1 MNADKLKPASELPEY
16 TAEESESEWSTE
28 AVGEQKQSEW
38 RQGKYLGIISVL
50 LYFLIWFLITEDG
63 LELVRPIK
71 FPSPR
76 MVVEAA
82 ITISSVLAKD
92 ILVTVARVIIG
103 WGAGVALGVGLGL
116 WMSFNKKVYY
126 FFDPV
131 IESIR
136 PVPVIAMIP
145 FFLLWFGINE
155 TGKFLLVMMGVFA
168 IIVVST
174 VESVRNVPKIY
185 IRAAETLGASS
196 RQIFRRIIIPAIIPQ
211 LIGPLRVSAALSF
224 TLVVAGEFMGAQAGL
239 GYRILE
245 ARRLFNTDVILLGIV
260 LFGILSGISDNL
272 LRRITNYITR
282 WSERQV

>member
-1 MNADKLKPASELPEY
+1 MTQADLDSNIQQQAIGETQAETTFDSAPADKM
-16 TAEESESEWSTE
+16 
-28 AVGEQKQSEW
+28 SEW
-38 RQGKYLGIISVL
+38 RQGKYLGYVAIL
-50 LYFLIWFLITEDG
+50 LYFLIWFAITEDG
-63 LELVRPIK
+63 FALVRPIK

-76 MVVEAA
+76 MVGQAA
-82 ITISSVLAKD
+82 VTISSVLVTD
-92 ILVTVARVIIG
+92 IVVTVLRVLVG
-103 WGAGVALGVGLGL
+103 WGAGVALGLGLGL
-116 WMSFNKKVYY
+116 WMSFNRKIFY
-126 FFDPV
+126 FFDPL

-155 TGKFLLVMMGVFA
+155 YGKFLMVLMGVFA

-174 VESVRNVPKIY
+174 VEAVRNVPKIY
-185 IRAAETLGASS
+185 IRAAETLGASR
-196 RQIFRRIIIPAIIPQ
+196 RQIFRLIIIPAIVPQ

-260 LFGILSGISDNL
+260 LFGVLSAISDSWI
-272 LRRITNYITR
+272 RRVTNYITR

>member
-1 MNADKLKPASELPEY
+1 MNAENIGPASELKDYPPE
-16 TAEESESEWSTE
+16 TSSPQPSQSAP
-28 AVGEQKQSEW
+28 AKKVSEW
-38 RQGKYLGIISVL
+38 RQGKYLSIIAIL
-50 LYFLIWFLITEDG
+50 LYFLAWFLITEDG
-63 LELVRPIK
+63 LALVRPIK

-82 ITISSVLAKD
+82 ITISSVLGKD
-92 ILVTVARVIIG
+92 ILVTSARVIVG

-126 FFDPV
+126 FFDPL
-131 IESIR
+131 IESMR

-155 TGKFLLVMMGVFA
+155 TGKFLLVLLGVFT

-174 VESVRNVPKIY
+174 VEAVRNVPKIY
-185 IRAAETLGASS
+185 IRAAETLGASQ

-224 TLVVAGEFMGAQAGL
+224 TLVVAGEFMGAQSGL

-260 LFGILSGISDNL
+260 IFGLISSVSDTL
-272 LRRITNYITR
+272 IRRITNYITR
-282 WSERQV
+282 WSERQA

>member
-1 MNADKLKPASELPEY
+1 MTQADLDSNIQHQAIGETQAETTFESAPADKK
-16 TAEESESEWSTE
+16 
-28 AVGEQKQSEW
+28 SEW
-38 RQGKYLGIISVL
+38 RQGKYLGYVAIL
-50 LYFLIWFLITEDG
+50 LYFLIWFAITEDG
-63 LELVRPIK
+63 FALVRPIK

-76 MVVEAA
+76 MVGQAA
-82 ITISSVLAKD
+82 VTISSVLVTD
-92 ILVTVARVIIG
+92 IVVTVLRVLVG
-103 WGAGVALGVGLGL
+103 WGAGVALGLGLGL
-116 WMSFNKKVYY
+116 WMSFNRKIFY
-126 FFDPV
+126 FFDPL

-155 TGKFLLVMMGVFA
+155 YGKFLMVLMGVFA

-174 VESVRNVPKIY
+174 VEAVRNVPKIY
-185 IRAAETLGASS
+185 IRAAETLGASR
-196 RQIFRRIIIPAIIPQ
+196 RQIFRLIIIPAIVPQ

-260 LFGILSGISDNL
+260 LFGVLSAISDSWI
-272 LRRITNYITR
+272 RRVTNYITR